1 MRAGVERMNLVK
13 HDQDVGAVRYI
24 MARRPKALKAAKYLC
39 DEYLV
44 LNGRTNQ
51 TRITAGGFTACPAP
65 LTCWWRDAAH
75 RRPHPWVAPGG
86 HLPKSV
92 SGLGPGA
99 RKHVVSTSTGLIK
112 SVTLD
117 LVC

>member
-44 LNGRTNQ
+44 LNDRTNQ
-51 TRITAGGFTACPAP
+51 TRMTAGGFTTRPAP
-65 LTCWWRDAAH
+65 LIESCW
-75 RRPHPWVAPGG
+75 
-86 HLPKSV
+86 
-92 SGLGPGA
+92 
-99 RKHVVSTSTGLIK
+99 
-112 SVTLD
+112 
-117 LVC
+117 